1 MAARKRGAN
10 IRAAIATANAAANG
24 AEAGSRRL
32 FFSRT
37 HDFLDSYLP
46 NQVGRS
52 RHTIESYRDSLS
64 VFRRFALE
72 ERGLSIATMT
82 FADCNRDLVLSFLEH
97 LRSKGCSAGT
107 CNQRL
112 AAIRAYLWYAADQDV
127 AVQSVWLSVYGIP
140 PVKGPERE
148 KAIIGEEALA
158 AILAH
163 PDPSTRT
170 GLRDRAMLALLYDAA
185 IRLAEL
191 IGLDVGDASLG
202 ADPYVRVTGKG
213 SKERSVSIRPET
225 ARLLQAHVLR
235 SHGADPDPTS
245 PIFFTTY
252 GGKMRRMSESN
263 VQRIVTLHADG
274 ARETCP
280 EVPDPV
286 HPHMFRRTRATGL
299 YREGVPIE
307 VVATILGHASA
318 ETTKVY
324 ATPSPEMLRDR
335 MDSSIPVPEGE
346 TPAWANASED
356 ELARLHGLR

>member
-1 MAARKRGAN
+1 MARRRRIQIVQANFAAQGDGA
-10 IRAAIATANAAANG
+10 
-24 AEAGSRRL
+24 RRL

-82 FADCNRDLVLSFLEH
+82 FADCSRDLVLSFLEH
-97 LRSKGCSAGT
+97 LRSKGYSAGT

-148 KAIIGEEALA
+148 KALIGEEALA
-158 AILAH
+158 AILSH
-163 PDPSTRT
+163 PDPSTRA
-170 GLRDRAMLALLYDAA
+170 GLRDRAMLSLLYDSA
-185 IRLAEL
+185 IRLTEI
-191 IGLDVGDASLG
+191 IGLTVGDAHLG
-202 ADPYVRVTGKG
+202 AGPCVHVVGKG
-213 SKERSVSIRPET
+213 SKERTVSILAET
-225 ARLLQAHVLR
+225 ASLISAHVRR
-235 SHGADPDPTS
+235 SHGTQPDPGA
-245 PIFFTTY
+245 PLFYTTY
-252 GGKMRRMSESN
+252 HGIRHMSESN
-263 VQRIVTLHADG
+263 VQRIVKTHSDG

-280 EVPDPV
+280 DVPDPV
-286 HPHMFRRTRATGL
+286 HPHMFRRTRATDL
-299 YREGVPIE
+299 YRQGVPIE
-307 VVATILGHASA
+307 MISTILGHDSV

-335 MDSSIPVPEGE
+335 MDTSIPVPDGE
-346 TPAWANASED
+346 EPAWANASED
-356 ELARLHGLR
+356 ELARLYGLR